1 MKSNLLIFVLLFCK
15 LSFSQVTNSY
25 CTENFILSDSE
36 DNSNY
41 TYNSQNF
48 IVTNGNYEVNTANNE
63 IKMKAG
69 NVIVLKPDTYIKKGS
84 LYLARIE
91 PCTYCELNFTYS
103 NFFTPNQDGYN
114 DYWKINWFNTFEFSE
129 VSIFDRYG
137 KLIKILKNYQDKW
150 DGKYNSNDLFSSDY
164 WFKLIYTD
172 CNGNKKEY
180 KSHFSLKR

>member
-1 MKSNLLIFVLLFCK
+1 MKSSLLIVVLFIYK
-15 LSFSQVTNSY
+15 LSFCQTTDSDCN
-25 CTENFILSDSE
+25 ENFVLSNIE
-36 DNSNY
+36 NNNSY
-41 TYNSQNF
+41 TYNAQDY
-48 IVTNGNYEVNTANNE
+48 IITDYNYEVAALNNE

-69 NVIVLKPDTYIKKGS
+69 NMILLKPNSYIKKGS

-91 PCTYCELNFTYS
+91 PCTICDLNFTFS

-114 DYWKINWFNTFEFSE
+114 DYWKINWINPIEFSE

-137 KLIKILKNYQDKW
+137 KLIKVIKSNQDSW
-150 DGKYNSNDLFSSDY
+150 DGKFNSNDLYSSDY
-164 WFKLIYTD
+164 WFKFMYTD